1 MKTFI
6 LAAVAVL
13 GLSLGVA
20 NAVAPVG
27 NHSTAWSSGENFT
40 AGGGGSNPTS
50 DRPPSMPAPSA
61 GLSKA
66 G

>member
-1 MKTFI
+1 MKTLI

-20 NAVAPVG
+20 NAAQPVG

-40 AGGGGSNPTS
+40 AGGGG
-50 DRPPSMPAPSA
+50 
-61 GLSKA
+61 
-66 G
+66 

>member
-1 MKTFI
+1 MKSFT

-20 NAVAPVG
+20 SAAVPVG
-27 NHSTAWSSGENFT
+27 NHSTAWSSGENF
-40 AGGGGSNPTS
+40 
-50 DRPPSMPAPSA
+50 SA
-61 GLSKA
+61 GN

>member
-1 MKTFI
+1 MKTLI

-20 NAVAPVG
+20 NAAQPVG

-40 AGGGGSNPTS
+40 AAGGG
-50 DRPPSMPAPSA
+50 
-61 GLSKA
+61 
-66 G
+66 